1 MAAQHPYQTVL
12 RKWQWTLKLRHPN
25 AKKVNRMNRREFL
38 LGTPL
43 SLTPIGAV
51 TAGLL
56 GCQRPVAPVRVAS
69 NVWLGYETLF
79 LARELGYL
87 SPATLRL
94 IEYPSSSDGMMAL
107 ANREVSL
114 ATLTLDEFLLARE
127 GGLDA
132 RAILVF
138 DESNGA
144 DAVVARADIQGL
156 SGLKGKRIGV
166 ESTAV
171 GALMLAKLLEVANLQ
186 LRDIIKVDVTVD
198 QHVSVYERGQ
208 VDAVVTFEPLAQ
220 QLRDRGA
227 QTLLDSSQFPGLILD
242 LLVVDGSALG
252 ESESAIKEL
261 VAGHFRALTYL
272 EANPMDA
279 ARLMAP
285 RLQLEPH
292 AVLLAWKGIRMS
304 DLSSNRVWLSGA
316 SPRLTGVAET
326 VGLMLQ
332 RARLLKRA
340 PVLDRLCDVRFLP
353 EAG

>member
-1 MAAQHPYQTVL
+1 
-12 RKWQWTLKLRHPN
+12 
-25 AKKVNRMNRREFL
+25 MNRREFL

-43 SLTPIGAV
+43 SLTPAWAV

-56 GCQRPVAPVRVAS
+56 GCQKPVAPVRVAS
-69 NVWLGYETLF
+69 TERLGYETLF

-87 SPATLRL
+87 SASTLRL
-94 IEYPSSSDGMMAL
+94 IEYPSSSDSMMAL

-186 LRDIIKVDVTVD
+186 LHDIIKVDVTVD
-198 QHVSVYERGQ
+198 RHVSVYERGQ

-220 QLRDRGA
+220 QLRERGA

-242 LLVVDGSALG
+242 LLVVDGSALVEG
-252 ESESAIKEL
+252 ASVIQEL

-272 EANPMDA
+272 AANPMDA

-285 RLQLEPH
+285 RLQLEPS
-292 AVLLAWKGIRMS
+292 AVLLALKGIRIP
-304 DLSSNRVWLSGA
+304 DLSSNRVWLAGDA
-316 SPRLTGVAET
+316 PRLMGVAEA

-340 PVLDRLCDVRFLP
+340 PVLDRLCEVRFLP
-353 EAG
+353 EVG

>member
-1 MAAQHPYQTVL
+1 
-12 RKWQWTLKLRHPN
+12 
-25 AKKVNRMNRREFL
+25 MNRREFL

-43 SLTPIGAV
+43 SLTPAWAV

-56 GCQRPVAPVRVAS
+56 GCQKPVAPVRVAS

-87 SPATLRL
+87 SASTLRL
-94 IEYPSSSDGMMAL
+94 IEYPSSSDSMMAL

-186 LRDIIKVDVTVD
+186 LHDIIKVAF
-198 QHVSVYERGQ
+198 Q
-208 VDAVVTFEPLAQ
+208 
-220 QLRDRGA
+220 RGA
-227 QTLLDSSQFPGLILD
+227 VRLVLARAPVQGRDAAPRIARALATLAKMREVEAIIVGRGG
-242 LLVVDGSALG
+242 GSA
-252 ESESAIKEL
+252 
-261 VAGHFRALTYL
+261 
-272 EANPMDA
+272 DD
-279 ARLMAP
+279 
-285 RLQLEPH
+285 
-292 AVLLAWKGIRMS
+292 LLAWAA
-304 DLSSNRVWLSGA
+304 N
-316 SPRLTGVAET
+316 
-326 VGLMLQ
+326 
-332 RARLLKRA
+332 
-340 PVLDRLCDVRFLP
+340 
-353 EAG
+353 

>member
-1 MAAQHPYQTVL
+1 
-12 RKWQWTLKLRHPN
+12 
-25 AKKVNRMNRREFL
+25 MNRREFL
-38 LGTPL
+38 LGAPL
-43 SLTPIGAV
+43 SLTSVLGASG
-51 TAGLL
+51 GLI
-56 GCQRPVAPVRVAS
+56 GCQRPIAPVRVAS
-69 NVWLGYETLF
+69 NVWVGYETLF

-87 SPATLRL
+87 SEPALRL
-94 IEYPSSSDGMMAL
+94 VEYPSSSDSMMAL

-186 LRDIIKVDVTVD
+186 LHDIIKVDVTVD
-198 QHVSVYERGQ
+198 QHVSVYERNQ

-220 QLRDRGA
+220 QLRERGA

-242 LLVVDGSALG
+242 LLVVHGGVLD
-252 ESESAIKEL
+252 EREPAIKEL

-272 EANPMDA
+272 AANPMDA
-279 ARLMAP
+279 ARLMAS

-292 AVLLAWKGIRMS
+292 AVQLALKDIRIP
-304 DLSSNRVWLSGA
+304 DLASNRVWLSGS
-316 SPRLTGVAET
+316 SPRLMGVAET